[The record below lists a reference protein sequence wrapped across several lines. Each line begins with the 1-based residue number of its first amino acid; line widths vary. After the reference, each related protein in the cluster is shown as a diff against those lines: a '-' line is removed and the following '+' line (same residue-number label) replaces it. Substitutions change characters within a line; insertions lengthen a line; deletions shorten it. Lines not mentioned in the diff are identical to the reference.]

1 MTAPF
6 ALAAGRL
13 HLRPMEQS
21 DFDALCAILQDPQ
34 VMYAYEHA
42 FSDTEV
48 QDWLDRQRMRYEKDG
63 FGLWAAVRPDTG
75 ELIGQCGL
83 TMQPTP
89 LGDVMEVGY
98 LFRRD
103 CWHQGYATE
112 CARACMNYGFWALD
126 ADAVYSIIRDNNA
139 PSRAVA
145 ERNGM
150 QVVGQFTKHYYGVDM
165 PHLIYCARRP
175 APHKDGGQI

>member
-6 ALAAGRL
+6 ALSAGRL
-13 HLRPMEQS
+13 HLRPMVQS
-21 DFDALCAILQDPQ
+21 DYRALCAILQDPE

-42 FSDTEV
+42 FSDAEV
-48 QDWLDRQRMRYEKDG
+48 QDWLDRQLNRYQKDG
-63 FGLWAAVRPDTG
+63 FGLWAAVLPDTG
-75 ELIGQCGL
+75 EMLS
-83 TMQPTP
+83 P

-103 CWHQGYATE
+103 CWHQGYATQ
-112 CARACMNYGFWALD
+112 CARACMHYGYWALD

>member
-6 ALAAGRL
+6 ALSAGRL
-13 HLRPMEQS
+13 HLRPIMQS
-21 DFDALCAILQDPQ
+21 NYRALCAIPQDPE

-42 FSDTEV
+42 FSDAEV

-75 ELIGQCGL
+75 EMIGQCGL
-83 TMQPTP
+83 SMQPTP

-103 CWHQGYATE
+103 CWHQGYATQ
-112 CARACMNYGFWALD
+112 CARPACTTDTGRWMPTP
-126 ADAVYSIIRDNNA
+126 SI
-139 PSRAVA
+139 PSS
-145 ERNGM
+145 G
-150 QVVGQFTKHYYGVDM
+150 TTM
-165 PHLIYCARRP
+165 PLPGRWRSATACRQWGSLPNITTVWICRT
-175 APHKDGGQI
+175 